1 MTHTLQEHPSHE
13 IHLPKPSVW
22 PMVLGLGFAL
32 IVLGFLFW
40 RSTATALLGQGLM
53 LGGLVVFLA
62 AVGFWVASNIRARVH
77 DHAEVLGGP
86 EAAKLA
92 MWTFIGTECIIFGGL
107 IAHMV
112 YLWLRDTDINHAL
125 HNLEALLIVSVNTF
139 FLLTSSLCVVLGLA
153 AIQRGERLG
162 LAKWLA
168 GTAVLGAAFIGIQAY
183 EYGKLFAEDI
193 TLTSS
198 QFGSGFF
205 FLTGFHGLHVFI
217 GVMWALVLLVYTLRG
232 GFTHD
237 SHMGYEVFGLYW
249 HFVDVVWIFIF
260 TLVYLI

>member
-1 MTHTLQEHPSHE
+1 MTHSVEEHPSHE
-13 IHLPKPSVW
+13 IHLPKPSYW
-22 PMVLGLGFAL
+22 PMFLGIGFAL
-32 IVLGFLFW
+32 LMLGFLFW
-40 RSTATALLGQGLM
+40 RSTATEALGQGLM
-53 LGGLVVFLA
+53 IGGLVVMLGA
-62 AVGFWVASNIRARVH
+62 IGGWVATNIRARVR

-107 IAHMV
+107 IAHMI
-112 YLWLRDTDINHAL
+112 YLWLRDTDVNHAL

-183 EYGKLFAEDI
+183 EYSKLFAEDI

-205 FLTGFHGLHVFI
+205 FLTGFHGLHVFV

-232 GFTHD
+232 GFTREA
-237 SHMGYEVFGLYW
+237 HMGYEVFGLYW

-260 TLVYLI
+260 TLVYLL